1 MVLGFAVLCLSAF
14 ASLTMTSPAVLAWE
28 ERHEARETT
37 RPESHVIVLDTI
49 EIVGRV
55 PVVVETLRSHEEY
68 TVGTTHIV
76 ADGEAII
83 YASR

>member
-1 MVLGFAVLCLSAF
+1 MALGFVVLGLSSV
-14 ASLTMTSPAVLAWE
+14 ASLTTASPAVRAWE
-28 ERHEARETT
+28 ARRETQAAT
-37 RPESHVIVLDTI
+37 RLESHVIVLDVI

-55 PVVVETLRSHEEY
+55 PTEILVSHEEY
-68 TVGTTHIV
+68 DVGTTHIV